1 MDFQLPIFFQCSVL
15 LLDDGVVQ
23 FHHHGFVK
31 TLFFLFFLFRYIEIF
46 FLTFLNFHYFV
57 IYVVFSFSF
66 SISSIDQPTS
76 KKLCNENVQDSIEEI
91 IIDFV
96 SNYQL
101 EIEVNFLMLN
111 LLDQIR
117 LHHPFLILLHPPLLL
132 IIIHLNFY
140 GLMMDKNI
148 IYNF

>member
-1 MDFQLPIFFQCSVL
+1 M
-15 LLDDGVVQ
+15 
-23 FHHHGFVK
+23 
-31 TLFFLFFLFRYIEIF
+31 LFFLSLFQYPLLINQ
-46 FLTFLNFHYFV
+46 L
-57 IYVVFSFSF
+57 
-66 SISSIDQPTS
+66 Q

-91 IIDFV
+91 IIDFI